1 MNTKK
6 LHAPLGRGVLVGLL
20 GALTASVVAPGVATA
35 ASSGS
40 TLTYNVEAPFT
51 GTTAFIGPGQLAGCL
66 AAVKVIN
73 ENGGVLGHDVQ
84 CTETNTQGDPADA
97 VPATQKMLA
106 TTSNVVAEI
115 GPPVTAPST
124 YKLFAADHIPMFSGC
139 GAAFFNH
146 NKTPYFYRL
155 EPSDTEAGIAM
166 AYWAKKHYPNGAAE
180 LFTNSTGGETTV
192 PPLLKEYT
200 SLGGK
205 WVYKAIILPGET
217 SYQSQIESLLKTHPK
232 VIITEEDPATAGT
245 FFGELRQLDKGP
257 FPKVEVTDLGVKPAW
272 IKAAIDAVGKSTLE
286 KDFVAVSEVTP
297 KGPGFATYKKAETS
311 STVAAKVTNP
321 AQDATTAY
329 TVADY
334 TAGVIAALA
343 MTEAKTTNPEVWNKK
358 VLSIANGTPGAVTVH
373 TYAAGLKAIKQGKK
387 VHYLGAYGAFDF
399 NKYQNGQGAFQIFS
413 YNPKSKSETVVGTI
427 GLAEMGKLSA
437 AY

>member
-1 MNTKK
+1 MK
-6 LHAPLGRGVLVGLL
+6 LRCPLGKGLLVGLL
-20 GALTASVVAPGVATA
+20 GSLGASVVAPGLAMA
-35 ASSGS
+35 ASGGG

-73 ENGGVLGHDVQ
+73 QNGGVLGHKVR
-84 CTETNTQGDPADA
+84 CTETNTEGDPADA
-97 VPATQKMLA
+97 VPDTQKMLA
-106 TTSNVVAEI
+106 TTSSLVAEI
-115 GPPVTAPST
+115 GPPTTAPST

-139 GAAFFNH
+139 GAAVFNH

-166 AYWAKKHYPNGAAE
+166 AYWAVKHYPNGAAE

-192 PPLLKEYT
+192 PPLLKEYKD
-200 SLGGK
+200 LGGK
-205 WVYKAIILPGET
+205 WVYKAVILPGET
-217 SYQSQIESLLKTHPK
+217 SYQSQIESLLKSHPK

-245 FFGELRQLDKGP
+245 FFGELRQLDKGA

-272 IKAAIDAVGKSTLE
+272 IKAAIDAVGKTTLS

-297 KGPGFATYKKAETS
+297 KGPAFATYKRAETS
-311 STVAAKVTNP
+311 STVAARVSDP

-329 TVADY
+329 TVADF

-343 MTEAKTTNPEVWNKK
+343 MTEAKTTNPSVWNKK
-358 VLSIANGTPGAVTVH
+358 VLGIADGTPGAVTVH
-373 TYAAGLKAIKQGKK
+373 TYAAGLKAIKDRQK
-387 VHYLGAYGAFDF
+387 VHYIGAYGPFDF

-413 YNPKSKSETVVGTI
+413 YNAKSKTEAVVGTI